1 MDIGSNGLIQLDLII
16 PRGTSFEFSIELQDE
31 SGEYVSLED
40 ATFKMVFECDY
51 MAFDVSRFVTGT
63 SKGLSVSI
71 PFETTKPFKIGVM
84 QWDCL
89 VYTSDTDCFR
99 IAYGKVKIVNTVS
112 DEDLPCW

>member
-40 ATFKMVFECDY
+40 ATFKMAFKQDY
-51 MAFDVSRFVTGT
+51 QPFDVSRFVTGNA
-63 SKGLSVSI
+63 KGLSVSI
-71 PFETTKPFKIGVM
+71 PFKTTKIFPICVM

-99 IAYGKVKIVNTVS
+99 IAYGKVKIVDTVS

>member
-1 MDIGSNGLIQLDLII
+1 MDIGNNGLIQLDLII
-16 PRGTSFEFSIELQDE
+16 PRGTSFDFEIELQDE

-40 ATFKMVFECDY
+40 ATFKMVFERDCTS
-51 MAFDVSRFVTGT
+51 FDISRFATGN

-71 PFETTKPFKIGVM
+71 PFETTKTFPIGIM

-89 VYTSDTDCFR
+89 VYTSEVDCFR
-99 IAYGKVKIVNTVS
+99 IAYGKVKIVDTIS

>member
-40 ATFKMVFECDY
+40 ATFKMVFKQDY
-51 MAFDVSRFVTGT
+51 QPFDVSRFVTGNA
-63 SKGLSVSI
+63 KGLSVSI
-71 PFETTKPFKIGVM
+71 PFETTKIFPICVM

-99 IAYGKVKIVNTVS
+99 IAYGKVKIVDTVS